1 MEKLTPTQQ
10 AIQRILW
17 EKWELSDMKYII
29 DDDEISKQAMMTEDG
44 VPFMTVLSEM
54 TRSFLHQMESSES
67 PRDIISLEKELDLED
82 QLLVTNHLKNAMQK
96 GTIYLFPSNY
106 QEVIEQHN
114 LPFGV
119 KDLVRKFEDCWMFGL
134 IMPELPN
141 WYFIGHV
148 NRNSQ
153 EDTYCTAYKKRTS
166 A

>member
-1 MEKLTPTQQ
+1 MEKLTPTQR

-17 EKWELSDMKYII
+17 KKWELNDMEYII
-29 DDDEISKQAMMTEDG
+29 DEEEISRQAKMVEDG

-54 TRSFLHQMESSES
+54 IRSFLHQMESSES
-67 PRDIISLEKELDLED
+67 PRDIISLEKELQLED
-82 QLLVTNHLKNAMQK
+82 QALVTQHLKSVMQK
-96 GTIYLFPSNY
+96 GTIYLFPSSY

-119 KDLVRKFEDCWMFGL
+119 KDLVRRFEECWMFGL

-141 WYFIGHV
+141 WYFIGHI
-148 NRNSQ
+148 NRMDQ

-166 A
+166 T